1 MFTRNSPQEVDFKK
15 ARSLLWINEPTKPD
29 RWLPAIQNYAEGIFL
44 EFNKEIFEESDTLID
59 ERLNILQKY
68 KEQLRGGFLKETHL
82 SKELLF
88 IHTVSHM
95 LIKNLSFDAGY
106 SAASIAE
113 RLYVDPEQ
121 DMYGV
126 LIYTAQGDSESTMG
140 GLASPEDLT
149 DLIIYI
155 QIL

>member
-1 MFTRNSPQEVDFKK
+1 
-15 ARSLLWINEPTKPD
+15 
-29 RWLPAIQNYAEGIFL
+29 
-44 EFNKEIFEESDTLID
+44 
-59 ERLNILQKY
+59 
-68 KEQLRGGFLKETHL
+68 
-82 SKELLF
+82 
-88 IHTVSHM
+88 M

-140 GLASPEDLT
+140 GLASSGRPYRFNNLYSNSLKEALWCSTDPVCNEIYPKGSMSLNLGACYSCTLLPETSCELLNCFLDRGIVVGTQNNPNLG
-149 DLIIYI
+149 LVKNI
-155 QIL
+155 